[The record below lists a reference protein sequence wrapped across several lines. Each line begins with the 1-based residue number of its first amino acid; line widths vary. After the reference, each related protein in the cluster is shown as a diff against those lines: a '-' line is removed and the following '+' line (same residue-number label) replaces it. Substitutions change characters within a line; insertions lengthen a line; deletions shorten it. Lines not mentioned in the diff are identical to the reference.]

1 MKKHSIVSSGADF
14 MNNNEELLKYI
25 IKEDDGIVVFT
36 KEFTQNKELEHE
48 LNEFV
53 LAIKDTILIS
63 ESLVLRIDDTEI
75 DLNLKKQ
82 ERFNVQNVLQRIKLL
97 ELENIIVRI
106 TVYKETENILHFFSI
121 NQFVE
126 NINNKSLEDQ
136 LKYFQKNYTK
146 NICFIISRITKVF
159 MQTYSFCIIDYETYN
174 SNRDSYSFL
183 QDNNRNEILNSFNQ
197 NCNYLSEL
205 KLELTPFDFIIS
217 KVEVC
222 NQNLCKI
229 FERLNNLV
237 SMIFLANISEFTHE
251 KYEFRIYGY
260 HNTNIIMDKSTNI
273 EKEVLSNLFKWTYS
287 NTSNIS
293 DKLGILRNVI
303 SLFLINN
310 KFNDITDGI
319 LSSCKSNYSIY
330 LKENAERYIE
340 VKNNQQI
347 ILNSI
352 IDDIVS
358 TCNVYKTSFKQ
369 SLLNIMTFFFS
380 VVVLNVISTGGID
393 KIFAL
398 EISILYIFLLVGFC
412 ILAKLGKKDAMDG
425 LDMLERKYKRNK
437 NSYLDIID
445 EHDLNRILENDSYF
459 LKEKREAEN
468 RINQISNCWIK
479 YQILLIAIII
489 ICFNNFIIFRGI
501 FYLLHILKIK

>member
-159 MQTYSFCIIDYETYN
+159 M
-174 SNRDSYSFL
+174 
-183 QDNNRNEILNSFNQ
+183 
-197 NCNYLSEL
+197 
-205 KLELTPFDFIIS
+205 
-217 KVEVC
+217 
-222 NQNLCKI
+222 
-229 FERLNNLV
+229 
-237 SMIFLANISEFTHE
+237 
-251 KYEFRIYGY
+251 
-260 HNTNIIMDKSTNI
+260 
-273 EKEVLSNLFKWTYS
+273 
-287 NTSNIS
+287 
-293 DKLGILRNVI
+293 
-303 SLFLINN
+303 
-310 KFNDITDGI
+310 
-319 LSSCKSNYSIY
+319 
-330 LKENAERYIE
+330 
-340 VKNNQQI
+340 
-347 ILNSI
+347 
-352 IDDIVS
+352 
-358 TCNVYKTSFKQ
+358 
-369 SLLNIMTFFFS
+369 
-380 VVVLNVISTGGID
+380 
-393 KIFAL
+393 
-398 EISILYIFLLVGFC
+398 
-412 ILAKLGKKDAMDG
+412 
-425 LDMLERKYKRNK
+425 
-437 NSYLDIID
+437 
-445 EHDLNRILENDSYF
+445 
-459 LKEKREAEN
+459 
-468 RINQISNCWIK
+468 
-479 YQILLIAIII
+479 
-489 ICFNNFIIFRGI
+489 
-501 FYLLHILKIK
+501 